1 MTREEFCRYQE
12 QTFDSFTKMVLRNKS
27 IDILREYRRQT
38 EREVPLEDI
47 TQADM
52 YKNASI
58 NDTYRLYRK
67 AYSVRNYVV
76 WVYDPVIGELLQH
89 LTPQRREV
97 ILLYYFLDFNDS
109 EIARLLRID
118 NTTVKYRRNTALK
131 LLKKMMED
139 TENG

>member
-1 MTREEFCRYQE
+1 MTREEFCKYQE

-27 IDILREYRRQT
+27 IDILREYRRQAA
-38 EREVPLEDI
+38 REIPVEDM

-52 YKNASI
+52 YRSASI

-67 AYSVRNYVV
+67 AYSVRNRVV

-97 ILLYYFLDFNDS
+97 VLLYYFLDFNDS
-109 EIARLLRID
+109 QIARFLQID
-118 NTTVKYRRNTALK
+118 NTTAKYRRNSALK
-131 LLKKMMED
+131 WLKKMLED

>member
-1 MTREEFCRYQE
+1 M
-12 QTFDSFTKMVLRNKS
+12 DTKWKMLSNSKPNLGIS
-27 IDILREYRRQT
+27 
-38 EREVPLEDI
+38 
-47 TQADM
+47 QADM

-139 TENG
+139 TENV